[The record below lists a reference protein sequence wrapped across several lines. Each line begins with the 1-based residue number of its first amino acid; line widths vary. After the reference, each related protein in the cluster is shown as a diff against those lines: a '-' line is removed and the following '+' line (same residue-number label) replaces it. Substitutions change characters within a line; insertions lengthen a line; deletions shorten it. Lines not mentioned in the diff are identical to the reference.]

1 MDFLSY
7 ESDEESTAKIA
18 VETTNINLP
27 QQQTITTSSTH
38 HKLLSKLP
46 PLLPNNNLNLSEYH
60 GRDLTEQ
67 LRGQKMFN
75 NPYILSTIVKTLD
88 IDEVC
93 LFNR

>member
-7 ESDEESTAKIA
+7 ESDEESTANIA
-18 VETTNINLP
+18 VETTNNLP
-27 QQQTITTSSTH
+27 QQKTVITSSTH
-38 HKLLSKLP
+38 HTLLSKLP
-46 PLLPNNNLNLSEYH
+46 PLLPNNSLNLSEYQ